1 MNTNKI
7 KIIGA
12 KTVILGDTGVGKT
25 SIALRFVNNSF
36 MSYVDST
43 IGTSYL
49 TKTITVNNDV
59 FKFFIW
65 DTAGQEKY
73 HSLASMYYKNAVIAI
88 IVYDITKKKSFENV
102 KKWADE
108 LYHQGPFDIK
118 IAIIGNKADLEI
130 KREVSTKMVNDYA
143 KEINAIFLETSAKD
157 NLNIYNLFENLAKKI
172 DINSKNII
180 SDNIIHLKSSNKQIN
195 YTCC

>member
-88 IVYDITKKKSFENV
+88 IVYDITKKN
-102 KKWADE
+102 
-108 LYHQGPFDIK
+108 
-118 IAIIGNKADLEI
+118 
-130 KREVSTKMVNDYA
+130 
-143 KEINAIFLETSAKD
+143 
-157 NLNIYNLFENLAKKI
+157 
-172 DINSKNII
+172 
-180 SDNIIHLKSSNKQIN
+180 HLKM
-195 YTCC
+195 